1 MPYVAVVHTAEVEP
15 FVNPDTGL
23 TVRPTLGTSTGFPCF
38 EQALLECPPGRSWV
52 IAVGEAEETMFV
64 LDGRGLARIG
74 ADAYAL
80 APETAIF
87 LPPGTELE
95 LESDGPGPLRLVAVR
110 VIEPERPGP
119 DAGPLRP
126 AISRL
131 SEQEPGQATAERE
144 FRILADPAN
153 GLLSA
158 THFVGYIPRT
168 RAPDHFHYY
177 DEVIYVLDGEG
188 VMRAGDDQ
196 RPLSAGSCIQLPA
209 RTVHCLQNTGTTPMR
224 VVAVFRPAGSPAE
237 AYYPDGT
244 PAYQGI

>member
-1 MPYVAVVHTAEVEP
+1 MPDVIVVHTGEVAP
-15 FVNPDTGL
+15 FTDPDTGL
-23 TVRPTLGTSTGFPCF
+23 TERPTLGARTGFPRF
-38 EQALLECPPGRSWV
+38 EQAVLECPAGRSRI
-52 IAVGEAEETMFV
+52 IAVGEVEETMFV
-64 LDGRGLARIG
+64 LDGRGLARLG
-74 ADAYAL
+74 GDAHTL
-80 APETAIF
+80 APETAIY

-95 LESDGPGPLRLVAVR
+95 LESDRPGPLRLVAVR
-110 VIEPERPGP
+110 VLEPERPGP

-131 SEQEPGQATAERE
+131 SEQEPGRATAERE

-158 THFVGYIPRT
+158 THFVGYIPTT

-188 VMRAGDDQ
+188 VMRAGADQ

-209 RTVHCLQNTGTTPMR
+209 RAVHCLQNTGTMPMR

-244 PAYQGI
+244 PAHQGT